1 MNDLAKNL
9 IVWLILAA
17 ILMSVF
23 NSFSPKPEDN
33 SIDYSAFVSEVRND
47 RVSEVV
53 IADLIIYG
61 ERNDGSKFKSI
72 RPNIQD
78 PKLMDDLVNH
88 NVRVTGKV
96 REEPAIMVWVMKMIV
111 LIILFVSLP
120 FGIWAAYLASHR
132 DQSKTL
138 WFFLTLIFPI
148 AIVFIAFKDKV
159 KDD

>member
-1 MNDLAKNL
+1 MNKILIILSFVLLA
-9 IVWLILAA
+9 
-17 ILMSVF
+17 SCGP
-23 NSFSPKPEDN
+23 SQED
-33 SIDYSAFVSEVRND
+33 SSMDYSAFVSEVRND
-47 RVSEVV
+47 RITEVV
-53 IADLIIYG
+53 IADLVIYG
-61 ERNDGSKFKSI
+61 ERNAGSKFQTV
-72 RPNIQD
+72 RPNNQD

-96 REEPAIMVWVMKMIV
+96 RAEPVIMVWAMKMIV

-132 DQSKTL
+132 NQSKTL

>member
-1 MNDLAKNL
+1 
-9 IVWLILAA
+9 
-17 ILMSVF
+17 
-23 NSFSPKPEDN
+23 
-33 SIDYSAFVSEVRND
+33 
-47 RVSEVV
+47 
-53 IADLIIYG
+53 
-61 ERNDGSKFKSI
+61 
-72 RPNIQD
+72 
-78 PKLMDDLVNH
+78 MDDLVNH

-96 REEPAIMVWVMKMIV
+96 RAEPVIMVWAMKMIV

-132 DQSKTL
+132 NQSKTL

>member
-1 MNDLAKNL
+1 MNKILIILSFVLLA
-9 IVWLILAA
+9 
-17 ILMSVF
+17 SCGP
-23 NSFSPKPEDN
+23 SQED
-33 SIDYSAFVSEVRND
+33 SSMDYSAFVSEVRND
-47 RVSEVV
+47 RITEVV
-53 IADLIIYG
+53 IADLVIYG
-61 ERNDGSKFKSI
+61 ERNDGSKFQTV
-72 RPNIQD
+72 RPNNQD

-96 REEPAIMVWVMKMIV
+96 RAEPVIMVWAMKMIV

-132 DQSKTL
+132 NQSKTL

>member
-1 MNDLAKNL
+1 MNKILIILSFVLLA
-9 IVWLILAA
+9 
-17 ILMSVF
+17 SCGP
-23 NSFSPKPEDN
+23 SQED
-33 SIDYSAFVSEVRND
+33 SSMDYSAFVSEVRND
-47 RVSEVV
+47 RISEVV
-53 IADLIIYG
+53 IADLVIYG
-61 ERNDGSKFKSI
+61 ERNDGSKFQTV
-72 RPNIQD
+72 RPNNQD

-96 REEPAIMVWVMKMIV
+96 RAEPVIMVWAMKMIV

>member
-1 MNDLAKNL
+1 MNKIL
-9 IVWLILAA
+9 IILSFVILA
-17 ILMSVF
+17 SCGP
-23 NSFSPKPEDN
+23 SQED
-33 SIDYSAFVSEVRND
+33 SSMDYSAFVSEVRND
-47 RVSEVV
+47 RISEVV
-53 IADLIIYG
+53 IADLVIYG
-61 ERNDGSKFKSI
+61 ERYDGSKFQTV
-72 RPNIQD
+72 RPNNQD
-78 PKLMDDLVNH
+78 PKLWDDLVNH

-96 REEPAIMVWVMKMIV
+96 REEPVIMVWAMKMIV